1 MIWNIYKIIYLYLK
15 NKYLECCCD
24 CLVIVPTCLE
34 LFSGCDGCSDAP
46 NRNHLEIQ
54 TDQPINQSKF

>member
-15 NKYLECCCD
+15 NKYLECCCN
-24 CLVIVPTCLE
+24 CLVISL
-34 LFSGCDGCSDAP
+34 SGCDGCSDAP

>member
-15 NKYLECCCD
+15 NKYLDCCYIS
-24 CLVIVPTCLE
+24 L
-34 LFSGCDGCSDAP
+34 SGCDGCSDAP